1 MNLIRKISGIRG
13 LVNKTLNKK
22 VVFNHALAFSIL
34 KVKGPILV
42 ARDTR
47 SHGKHLSDIACKA
60 ISSAG
65 IEVYNYGIIPTPT
78 AQFLVSKNNFYGGIV
93 ITASHN
99 PIEWNGMKFINS
111 DGCFLN
117 EKENTELFSKADNLS
132 KISKIQPGKIFHI
145 KNGYEDHINHTVN
158 LSFID
163 KNRIKLK
170 AFKVVVD
177 AVNGAASYAVPQLL
191 HLLNCKVITL
201 FCKPDGNFPHDPEPK
216 NENLG
221 LLSKS
226 VMKNNADLGI
236 AIDPDGDRLAIV
248 DENGEPLGE
257 ENTLVIATDNFLS
270 LGFKTTIV
278 TNLSSSMALDKI
290 ADKYN
295 NPIKRSMVGEINVVE
310 MMKKYNS
317 SFGGE
322 GNGGVILKESHLG
335 RDAIVGIV
343 MMLDWLSKKNTSLS
357 LAKKDLP
364 KYSIIKDKINLNQV
378 NPDNAL
384 KFLKKQFE
392 KEKIDLTDGLKIKW
406 DNSWV
411 HIRKSNTEPI
421 LRIYSEAK
429 SESKAKDIIDQIKSY
444 IKVF

>member
-13 LVNKTLNKK
+13 IVDKTLNDK
-22 VVFNHALAFSIL
+22 VVFDHALAFSQL

-47 SHGKHLSDIACKA
+47 SHGKHFSDIACKA

-65 IEVYNYGIIPTPT
+65 LEVHNYGIIPTPT
-78 AQFLVSKNNFYGGIV
+78 AQFLVSKNNFSGAIV

-117 EKENTELFSKADNLS
+117 EKQNTKLFSKADNLQNV
-132 KISKIQPGKIFHI
+132 SKIQSGKISHI
-145 KNGYEDHINHTVN
+145 KDGFKDHINHTVN

-163 KNRIKLK
+163 QNRIKLK

-177 AVNGAASYAVPQLL
+177 AVNGAASYAVPHLL
-191 HLLNCKVITL
+191 HLLKCEVIPL
-201 FCKPDGNFPHDPEPK
+201 FCNPDGKFPHDPEPK

-226 VMKNNADLGI
+226 VIKNNADLGI

-270 LGFKTTIV
+270 NGFKTTVV
-278 TNLSSSMALDKI
+278 TNLSSSMALDNL
-290 ADKYN
+290 AYKYS

-310 MMKKYNS
+310 MMKEHNS

-343 MMLDWLSKKNTSLS
+343 MMLDWLSKKNTNLS

-364 KYSIIKDKINLNQV
+364 NYSIIKDKINLDQI
-378 NPDNAL
+378 NPDAAL
-384 KFLKKQFE
+384 QFLKKQFE
-392 KEKIDLTDGLKIKW
+392 NEKIDLTDGLKIIW

-429 SESKAKDIIDQIKSY
+429 SESEAKNIIDQIKSN